1 MAFGKSLDKPAP
13 RKFRVWQPPIN
24 KETGKMEPLRRS
36 VPKIKASKK
45 QRRKARE
52 LENALKM
59 QAIKDVV
66 SKAHDGNA

>member
-1 MAFGKSLDKPAP
+1 
-13 RKFRVWQPPIN
+13 
-24 KETGKMEPLRRS
+24 MEPLRRS

>member
-1 MAFGKSLDKPAP
+1 MEKPAP

-24 KETGKMEPLRRS
+24 KETGKLEPLRRS

-45 QRRKARE
+45 QRRRARE

-59 QAIKDVV
+59 QAIKDTV
-66 SKAHDGNA
+66 SRSRDDNA